1 MTTHTVTVMP
11 GDGIGPEVMA
21 ATLLV
26 LQATGVQ
33 FVWDHQNIGLSA
45 LANEGLLLPKSV
57 IASVKRNKVGLKGPT
72 GTPIGGGHRSIN
84 VTLRTKLDLYANV
97 RPLRSMFGVPT
108 LFNGVDLLIF
118 RENTEDLYIG
128 KERRLLR
135 RGKRVAEA
143 ISRITEAGCERFA
156 RYAYAYARA
165 HGRRK
170 MTIGHKANILK
181 KTHGLFLE
189 VSRAVGSEFPDI
201 ATEDLIADN
210 LGMQLVRELGRNPSR
225 FDCLLLPNFLGD
237 IFSDFCAGFTGG
249 LGLAPGANIGRN
261 YAIFEAVH
269 GTAPD
274 IAGRGI
280 ANPTALIL
288 SAAMMLDHL
297 GERQAGERVRS
308 AVETTLREGVSVT
321 GDINPKNPVST
332 LEFANAVIAKL

>member
-1 MTTHTVTVMP
+1 MGTHVVTVMK
-11 GDGIGPEVMA
+11 GDGIGPEVVD
-21 ATLLV
+21 ATLLI
-26 LQATGVQ
+26 LEATGLS
-33 FVWDHQNIGLSA
+33 FVWDYQDIGLSA
-45 LANEGLLLPKSV
+45 LAGKGALLPKEA
-57 IASVKRNKVGLKGPT
+57 IDSVKRNRVGLKGPT

-97 RPLRSMFGVPT
+97 RPLRSMLGVPT
-108 LFNGVDLLIF
+108 LFSNVDLLIF

-128 KERRLLR
+128 KERLLLR

-143 ISRITEAGCERFA
+143 VSRITEAGSLRFA

-165 HGRRK
+165 HDRKK

-201 ATEDLIADN
+201 VTEDLIADN

-249 LGLAPGANIGRN
+249 LGLAPGANIGEE

-274 IAGRGI
+274 IAGKGI
-280 ANPTALIL
+280 ANPESMVQAVLL
-288 SAAMMLDHL
+288 AARLAH
-297 GERQAGERVRS
+297 
-308 AVETTLREGVSVT
+308 
-321 GDINPKNPVST
+321 
-332 LEFANAVIAKL
+332 